1 MQVLTYLIIFLL
13 IVAGMFFIMDINP
26 IRRKMRISLS
36 KNTVEEKRKQ
46 VDEKYSRL
54 KFSEKILVSINNVV
68 SMSGFTT
75 NAFWLF
81 VALSGLF
88 GYIAGKFLFVE
99 NLLALVTALIAL
111 PLPYIILKIRARWY
125 RRNQEEMLENTMN
138 LITNSYISCN
148 DIIKAVSENLD
159 KLDIPK
165 PFEEFITDVTFIDS
179 NIKRAL
185 QRLEL
190 KISNK
195 YFNKR

>member
-13 IVAGMFFIMDINP
+13 LIAGMFFIMDINP
-26 IRRKMRISLS
+26 LRRKMRISLS

-88 GYIAGKFLFVE
+88 GYIAGKFLFLE
-99 NLLALVTALIAL
+99 NVLALVTALIAL
-111 PLPYIILKIRARWY
+111 PLPYIILKIRARW
-125 RRNQEEMLENTMN
+125 
-138 LITNSYISCN
+138 
-148 DIIKAVSENLD
+148 
-159 KLDIPK
+159 
-165 PFEEFITDVTFIDS
+165 IDE
-179 NIKRAL
+179 IRKKC
-185 QRLEL
+185 L
-190 KISNK
+190 KTQ
-195 YFNKR
+195 